1 MRRFSAFLLSRF
13 EKRSYSQYLRTVAV
27 GAGLGPRSRFENRAY
42 NSTCEADQYA
52 PFSANASQMLFSVA
66 AISSL

>member
-1 MRRFSAFLLSRF
+1 MLSRF
-13 EKRSYSQYLRTVAV
+13 EKRSYSKSRRVVV
-27 GAGLGPRSRFENRAY
+27 GAALEPRSRA
-42 NSTCEADQYA
+42 EARSYSRFPATDQYA

>member
-1 MRRFSAFLLSRF
+1 MRRFSAVQLSRF
-13 EKRSYSQYLRTVAV
+13 EKRSYSEYRRVALV
-27 GAGLGPRSRFENRAY
+27 GARLDARSRFENRAY
-42 NSTCEADQYA
+42 SRKPDQYA